1 MATLPSPR
9 TAPRY
14 ILLEPVRPD
23 DRPQGLVENG
33 EPVERSLL
41 ADDERRVD
49 ADGRRI
55 GHGGETAPETLL
67 VERLRHVLA
76 EGLLGAAVLHEL
88 DAEHQTAAAHLAH
101 APVFLLERLQ
111 ACEHDRAHALGI
123 LDEGLLENDLHR
135 GQPRRR
141 RKRI

>member
-49 ADGRRI
+49 AHGRRI

-76 EGLLGAAVLHEL
+76 EGLLGAAGLHQL
-88 DAEHQTAAAHLAH
+88 DAQHQTPGAPLAP
-101 APVFLLERLQ
+101 APAIFL
-111 ACEHDRAHALGI
+111 
-123 LDEGLLENDLHR
+123 
-135 GQPRRR
+135 
-141 RKRI
+141 